1 MANMI
6 SSGYPENT
14 IGKARAIIVFS
25 DEDALDVNPHD
36 NDPLVI
42 IIQHENWDIRRALN
56 GLGS

>member
-1 MANMI
+1 MI

-42 IIQHENWDIRRALN
+42 IIQHKNWDIRRALN